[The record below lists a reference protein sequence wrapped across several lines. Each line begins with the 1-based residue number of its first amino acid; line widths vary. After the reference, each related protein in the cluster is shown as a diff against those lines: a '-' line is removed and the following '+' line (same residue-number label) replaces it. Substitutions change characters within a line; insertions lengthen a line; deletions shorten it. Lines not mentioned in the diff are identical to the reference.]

1 MSPMQSVLMRAFGR
15 PQGALGRMGG
25 LIMARTNADCGTW
38 VAELLEVTAK
48 DRVLEVGFGP
58 GVVLQR
64 LAQLAAAGHVAG
76 IDQSREMVEQARAR
90 NAAAVQCG
98 LVELRLG
105 SVESYRLTT
114 TASTRRWPLI
124 PCKSGRIQPPDC
136 EKCIGS
142 CDPGPGSPLALP
154 PIRANQIKGSRKHS
168 LPPASSRPMSWS
180 QTSVSVPWRQRR
192 RLFVS
197 ARQPSFLMTYGA
209 VRPQS
214 SSPQRQREARRRS
227 PNSTSMA
234 PCR

>member
-1 MSPMQSVLMRAFGR
+1 
-15 PQGALGRMGG
+15 
-25 LIMARTNADCGTW
+25 MARTNADCGTW

-58 GVVLQR
+58 GVVIQR
-64 LAQLAAAGHVAG
+64 LAKLAAAGHVAG

-124 PCKSGRIQPPDC
+124 PCKSGRTQPPDC
-136 EKCIGS
+136 EKYIGS
-142 CDPGPGSPLALP
+142 CNPGPESPLALP
-154 PIRANQIKGSRKHS
+154 PIRANRIKGFQKHL

-180 QTSVSVPWRQRR
+180 RTRVSVPWRQRR
-192 RLFVS
+192 NFFVS
-197 ARQPSFLMTYGA
+197 ARQQHHPYQVTYGA
-209 VRPQS
+209 VRPRS
-214 SSPQRQREARRRS
+214 PSPQRRREARHRS

-234 PCR
+234 PFRRNR